1 MNVVLNT
8 MIIAVH
14 AVKDLIGVMNM
25 NRKEC
30 LKAYE
35 NLCSALIETDYVEC
49 HKCYSYQT
57 HEEELGVFYKL
68 IEEHFDNPPL
78 KFEELEVGMWIWDNL
93 HKTYIH
99 IFTFDIVYDSVK
111 FGLSSS
117 IQIIIETDNDYVV
130 FEPNRFYRK
139 QVEE

>member
-35 NLCSALIETDYVEC
+35 NLCSALIKTDYVEC

-78 KFEELEVGMWIWDNL
+78 KFEELEESKDYYHFEYGWIRILNINDR
-93 HKTYIH
+93 
-99 IFTFDIVYDSVK
+99 DCIVIVSLGCPGYFSM
-111 FGLSSS
+111 
-117 IQIIIETDNDYVV
+117 E
-130 FEPNRFYRK
+130 FEECMFYRK